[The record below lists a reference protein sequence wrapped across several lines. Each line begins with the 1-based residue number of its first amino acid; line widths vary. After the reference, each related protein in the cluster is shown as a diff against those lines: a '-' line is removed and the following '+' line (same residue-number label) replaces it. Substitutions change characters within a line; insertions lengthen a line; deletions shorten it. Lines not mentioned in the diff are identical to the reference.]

1 MLNLSIIGSGR
12 IVEEHIKAALL
23 NNIKIKYIF
32 SSRAGSKNAI
42 NLSKKY
48 NIENID
54 TFDRFMFLSAKTKSS
69 FLIAGMIKKNSF
81 YLKECIKTKQK
92 IFIEKPVF
100 LKSKDFKKF
109 LSANDQVFVGFNRIF
124 YKNIRFVKNRISKS
138 KNVTINC
145 FCPEF
150 NKARII
156 SNTSHIISILF
167 FLFKKI
173 KPIYKHKKTKSI
185 FLRYDLQNNN
195 VVNFMI
201 NYKAIANFKIELI
214 SDNFFIELPSIEELK
229 IYNKL
234 KKTNYKNNN
243 TYKLECS
250 YSMSEYN
257 FNDIKPGILFQM
269 REFKKFSQGK
279 KIVNDLMFAQK
290 VIEICE
296 KIVK

>member
-54 TFDRFMFLSAKTKSS
+54 TFDRFIFLSAKAKSS
-69 FLIAGMIKKNSF
+69 FLIAGMIGKNSF

-92 IFIEKPVF
+92 ILIEKPVF

-109 LSANDQVFVGFNRIF
+109 FIANNQVFVGFNRIF
-124 YKNIRFVKNRISKS
+124 YKNIGLVKKLISKS
-138 KNVTINC
+138 KHITINC
-145 FCPEF
+145 LCPEL
-150 NKARII
+150 NKTRIV
-156 SNTSHIISILF
+156 SNSSHIISILL

-173 KPIYKHKKTKSI
+173 RLIYKHKKQKSI
-185 FLRYDLQNNN
+185 FLRYGLPNNN
-195 VVNFMI
+195 VVNFLI

-243 TYKLECS
+243 IYKLECS

-257 FNDIKPGILFQM
+257 FNNIKPGILLQM
-269 REFKKFSQGK
+269 QEFKKFCQGK
-279 KIVNDLMFAQK
+279 KIINNLKFAYR
-290 VIEICE
+290 VIKICE